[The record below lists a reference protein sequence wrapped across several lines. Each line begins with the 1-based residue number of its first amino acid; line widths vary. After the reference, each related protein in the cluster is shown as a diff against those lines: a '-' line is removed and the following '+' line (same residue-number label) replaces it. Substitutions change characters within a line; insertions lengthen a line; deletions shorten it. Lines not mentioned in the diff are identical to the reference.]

1 MKHIVDSFFHQLF
14 RGLFRIT
21 NPFTKVSE
29 ENWQC
34 MEEYFKEISVFG
46 DIPLKIVNQ
55 LKLPMT
61 NSRQFVES
69 LETLHDI
76 FDKYLNIT
84 LRPECV
90 NGLARMETCAVCN
103 GIREKPCVGYC
114 TNILTGCT
122 HQILESE
129 QVWRLTAET
138 LIKVSKQLKSS
149 QNFVRSFKPVPILV
163 SEAIMH
169 FQENRDI
176 ITNKMISKCL
186 YMDFDIQ
193 YRLKRSIA
201 SSNSLMKPRKSEQLL
216 IWNQM
221 FDVFIQKME
230 GYKNF
235 FGSIPSELCDSGSWA
250 TQDKNCWNGTD
261 VGEYRLHVANVSEQA
276 RNPEFQ
282 LENFLSFRG
291 EYIEERL
298 RLQWLQSRLSHI
310 LSFKTETDDEITT
323 PAFSASFVAYDDDD
337 YADEYEGS
345 AYHEDAPK
353 RFSTM
358 KSQIDII
365 IEPYP
370 MTMCSSCG
378 HVITSA
384 LHFLLFLCIF
394 T

>member
-176 ITNKMISKCL
+176 ITNKM
-186 YMDFDIQ
+186 
-193 YRLKRSIA
+193 
-201 SSNSLMKPRKSEQLL
+201 
-216 IWNQM
+216 
-221 FDVFIQKME
+221 E